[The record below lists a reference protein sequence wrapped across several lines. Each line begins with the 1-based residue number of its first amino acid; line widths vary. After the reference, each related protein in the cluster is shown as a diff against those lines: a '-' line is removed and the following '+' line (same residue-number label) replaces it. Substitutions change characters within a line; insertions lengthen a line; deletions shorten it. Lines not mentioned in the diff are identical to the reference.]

1 MATPIVMP
9 RLGDFMTEGVVTW
22 NKSSGDAV
30 TRGEPLAA
38 IESEKLTYDLEAA
51 EDGILHTVADS
62 GATVPVDQ
70 VLGYFLAEG
79 EEPPAAE
86 KPAERR
92 AAARSERSS
101 RSAPS
106 RRAAGSGGAPV
117 RSTPGARKVA
127 ASLGIDIAEVPTSG
141 ARITEA
147 DVRAYAESQT
157 AAKLP
162 PGVPTPSSSVEM
174 TGMRKGIA
182 DHMRSSIAN
191 TAQLSFFLEV
201 DVTDVQQMRRD
212 ASKNS
217 DTTITLAHAIIK
229 ACASAIS
236 RVPAINSILS
246 EGTVHQ
252 FDEVNVGFAAA
263 LDEGLIVP
271 VIGGVEQKSIS
282 EIAAEMDDLATKAK
296 EGTLLPDAVLGGTFT
311 VSVLGIVDGFTP
323 ILNAGQSA
331 ILGVGRSVQKPV
343 VRRNEVVVREML
355 TLSLT
360 VDHQTIDGAVAAA
373 FMRRLQQAIERPT
386 PLFK

>member
-1 MATPIVMP
+1 M
-9 RLGDFMTEGVVTW
+9 
-22 NKSSGDAV
+22 
-30 TRGEPLAA
+30 
-38 IESEKLTYDLEAA
+38 
-51 EDGILHTVADS
+51 
-62 GATVPVDQ
+62 
-70 VLGYFLAEG
+70 
-79 EEPPAAE
+79 
-86 KPAERR
+86 
-92 AAARSERSS
+92 
-101 RSAPS
+101 
-106 RRAAGSGGAPV
+106 
-117 RSTPGARKVA
+117 
-127 ASLGIDIAEVPTSG
+127 PTSG

-147 DVRAYAESQT
+147 DVRAYAESQSS
-157 AAKLP
+157 AKLP
-162 PGVPTPSSSVEM
+162 PGVPAPSSSVEM

-182 DHMRSSIAN
+182 DHMRSSIAS

-212 ASKNS
+212 ASKDS

-252 FDEVNVGFAAA
+252 FGEVNIGFAAA

-271 VIGGVEQKSIS
+271 VIRGVEQKSIS
-282 EIAAEMDDLATKAK
+282 EIAAEMDELATKAK
-296 EGTLLPDAVLGGTFT
+296 DGTLLPDAVLGGTFT

-343 VRRNEVVVREML
+343 VRRGEVVVREML

-373 FMRRLQQAIERPT
+373 FMRRLQQAIERPA

>member
-51 EDGILHTVADS
+51 QDGILHTVADS
-62 GATVPVDQ
+62 GSTVPVDQ

-79 EEPPAAE
+79 EQPPAAE

-92 AAARSERSS
+92 AAARSARSS

-106 RRAAGSGGAPV
+106 RRAAGSGGPPV

-127 ASLGIDIAEVPTSG
+127 VSLGIDIAEVPTSG

-162 PGVPTPSSSVEM
+162 PGVPAPSSSVEM

-212 ASKNS
+212 ASKES

-271 VIGGVEQKSIS
+271 VIRGVEQKSIS
-282 EIAAEMDDLATKAK
+282 EIAAEMDELATKAK
-296 EGTLLPDAVLGGTFT
+296 DGTLLPDAVLGGTFT

-343 VRRNEVVVREML
+343 VRRNEIVVREML

-373 FMRRLQQAIERPT
+373 FMRRLQQAIERPA

>member
-22 NKSSGDAV
+22 SKSSGDAV
-30 TRGEPLAA
+30 KRGEPLAA

-79 EEPPAAE
+79 EAPPAAE
-86 KPAERR
+86 KPQERQ
-92 AAARSERSS
+92 AAAPSARSS
-101 RSAPS
+101 RTATS
-106 RRAAGSGGAPV
+106 RRAAGSGGPPV

-127 ASLGIDIAEVPTSG
+127 ANLGIDIAEVPTGG

-147 DVRAYAESQT
+147 DVRAYAEAQSGPQ
-157 AAKLP
+157 LP

-212 ASKNS
+212 ASKDS

-229 ACASAIS
+229 ACASAIN
-236 RVPAINSILS
+236 RVPGINSILH

-271 VIGGVEQKSIS
+271 VIRGVEQKSIS
-282 EIAAEMDDLATKAK
+282 EIAVEMDDLSSKAK

-311 VSVLGIVDGFTP
+311 ISVLGIVDGFTP

-343 VRRNEVVVREML
+343 VSKGEIVVREML

-360 VDHQTIDGAVAAA
+360 VDHQTIDGAIAAS
-373 FMRRLQQAIERPT
+373 FMRRLQQAIERPA
-386 PLFK
+386 PLFR

>member
-62 GATVPVDQ
+62 GATVPVDA

-92 AAARSERSS
+92 ATAGRST

-106 RRAAGSGGAPV
+106 RRAAGSGGPPV

-127 ASLGIDIAEVPTSG
+127 ASLGIEIADVPTSG

-162 PGVPTPSSSVEM
+162 PGVPTPSSSVEL

-212 ASKNS
+212 ASKDS

-229 ACASAIS
+229 ACAATIS
-236 RVPAINSILS
+236 RVPAINSILH

-271 VIGGVEQKSIS
+271 VIRGVEQKSIS
-282 EIAAEMDDLATKAK
+282 EIAAEMDDLTAKAR

-360 VDHQTIDGAVAAA
+360 VDHQTIDGAVAAS
-373 FMRRLQQAIERPT
+373 FMRRLQQAIERPA

>member
-62 GATVPVDQ
+62 GSTVPVDA

-79 EEPPAAE
+79 EDPPAAE

-92 AAARSERSS
+92 AAAPSARSS
-101 RSAPS
+101 SAPS
-106 RRAAGSGGAPV
+106 RRAAGSGAPPV

-127 ASLGIDIAEVPTSG
+127 ANLGIDIAEVPTSG

-147 DVRAYAESQT
+147 DVRTYAESQT

-162 PGVPTPSSSVEM
+162 PGLPTPSSSVEM

-182 DHMRSSIAN
+182 DHMKSSIAS

-212 ASKNS
+212 ASKDS

-229 ACASAIS
+229 ACAEALN

-246 EGTVHQ
+246 DGAVHQ

-263 LDEGLIVP
+263 LAEGLIVP
-271 VIGGVEQKSIS
+271 VIRGVERKSIS
-282 EIAAEMDDLATKAK
+282 EIAAEMDDLTAKAK
-296 EGTLLPDAVLGGTFT
+296 DGTLLPDAVLGGTFT
-311 VSVLGIVDGFTP
+311 VSVLGIVDDFTP

-343 VRRNEVVVREML
+343 VRKGEIVVREML

-360 VDHQTIDGAVAAA
+360 VDHQTIDGAVAAS
-373 FMRRLQQAIERPT
+373 FMRRLQQAIERPA